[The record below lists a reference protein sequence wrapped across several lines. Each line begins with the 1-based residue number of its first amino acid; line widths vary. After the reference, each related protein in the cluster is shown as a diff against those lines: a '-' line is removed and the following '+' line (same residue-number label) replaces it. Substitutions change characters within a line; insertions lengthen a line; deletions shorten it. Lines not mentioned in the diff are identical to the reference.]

1 MGELVQLYTDLTG
14 KTPSEILEVL
24 QSGQRVQDTD
34 TNADAILMTLV
45 PVRGEYYEIAL
56 LGSEYVVRTPGREWE
71 AFRAPRT
78 LGGVILVVTGLQKAI
93 EQCALYIASGGRGHF

>member
-1 MGELVQLYTDLTG
+1 MGELVQLYVDLTG
-14 KTPSEILEVL
+14 KSPTEVLEVL
-24 QSGQRVQDTD
+24 QSGQRIQDTD

-93 EQCALYIASGGRGHF
+93 EQCALFIASGGRGHF